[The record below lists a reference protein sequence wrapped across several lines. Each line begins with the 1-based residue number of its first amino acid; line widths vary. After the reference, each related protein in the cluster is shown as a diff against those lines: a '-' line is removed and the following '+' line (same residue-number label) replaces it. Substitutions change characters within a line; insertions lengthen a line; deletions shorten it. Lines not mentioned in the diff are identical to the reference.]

1 MIQYIT
7 LYLRSFDLKGGW
19 LMTIRERL
27 DAEEKQR
34 LSPYALL
41 SQDTKGRQ
49 KPISPCSLRTEF
61 QRDRDRIIHCK
72 GFRRLK
78 YKTQVFLSP
87 MGDHYRT
94 RLTHTL
100 EVSQVARTL
109 ARSLR
114 LNEDL
119 AEAIALGHDL
129 GHTPFGHIGESSLNK
144 LMYDGFNHNAQSKRM
159 VEKLENDGLGLNLC
173 YEVIDG
179 ILCHSGKSE
188 PETLEGWC
196 VRRAD
201 RIAYINHDIDD
212 AIRGGILKPF
222 EIPRQCISVLGATH
236 GERIDTMI
244 RDIVETSADQPFVRM
259 SSDVSD
265 ASDQLRAF
273 LFEYVYHDEWRH
285 KEEARC
291 DYIISSLF
299 SHYCNHP
306 EQLPKEY
313 LEIFYIDGAERAVC
327 DFIACMTDRYAI
339 DQFNEIFVPSAFAQ
353 K

>member
-1 MIQYIT
+1 MNIRQYQ
-7 LYLRSFDLKGGW
+7 
-19 LMTIRERL
+19 E
-27 DAEEKQR
+27 AEEQAR
-34 LSPYALL
+34 LSIFAAL
-41 SQDTKGRQ
+41 SSESAGRAH
-49 KPISPCSLRTEF
+49 PISPCDLRTCF

-72 GFRRLK
+72 SFRRLK

-129 GHTPFGHIGESSLNK
+129 GHTPFGHIGESTLNK
-144 LMYDGFNHNAQSKRM
+144 LMPGGFQHNVQSLR
-159 VEKLENDGLGLNLC
+159 VAEKLENGGKGLNLC
-173 YEVIDG
+173 METLDG
-179 ILCHSGKSE
+179 IRNHSGKDD
-188 PETLEGWC
+188 PKTLEGWC

-222 EIPRQCISVLGATH
+222 ELPKRCLKVLGETH
-236 GERIDTMI
+236 GERINRMI
-244 RDIVETSADQPFVRM
+244 SDIVEYSTNKPVVEM
-259 SSDVSD
+259 SDEVSE
-265 ASDQLRAF
+265 ASDELRAF
-273 LFEYVYHDEWRH
+273 LFTYVYHDEWRK

-291 DYIISSLF
+291 DYILSALYD
-299 SHYCNHP
+299 HYLRHP
-306 EQLPKEY
+306 EQLPAEY
-313 LEIFYIDGAERAVC
+313 LEILYTEGPDRAVC
-327 DFIACMTDRYAI
+327 DFVGCMTDRYAI
-339 DQFNEIFVPSAFAQ
+339 DQFNDLFVPNAFD
-353 K
+353 KK